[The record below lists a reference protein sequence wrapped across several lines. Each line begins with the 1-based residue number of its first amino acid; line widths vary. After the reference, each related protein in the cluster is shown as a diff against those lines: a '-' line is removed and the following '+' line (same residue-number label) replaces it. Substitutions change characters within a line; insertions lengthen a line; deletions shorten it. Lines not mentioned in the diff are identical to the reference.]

1 MVDIKAAA
9 SVVRRAVGNEA
20 FRETNAGVTGVRQIE
35 YPEVSGAFI

>member
-20 FRETNAGVTGVRQIE
+20 FRETNAGATGVRQIE